1 MADTLTIQRTTAEVL
16 FDKMKMNSD
25 ERPVLINALD
35 EEAYIAK
42 RIPGSIN
49 IPAEKAELVERIVP
63 DKDQDIVVYC
73 ANEDCDASPTLA
85 KKLMEKG
92 YTRVWDFEEGLA
104 GWRKEG
110 YELSG
115 QKIE

>member
-16 FDKMKMNSD
+16 FDKLNSN

-35 EEAYIAK
+35 EEAYMAK

-49 IPAEKAELVERIVP
+49 IPTEKADYIENIVP

-73 ANEDCDASPTLA
+73 ANEDCTASPKLA
-85 KKLMEKG
+85 EKLMEKG

-110 YELSG
+110 YELVG
-115 QKIE
+115 QEVE

>member
-16 FDKMKMNSD
+16 FDKMNSN

-49 IPAEKAELVERIVP
+49 IPTEKADHIENIVP

-73 ANEDCDASPTLA
+73 ANENCEASPKLA

-92 YTRVWDFEEGLA
+92 YTRVWDFEDGLA
-104 GWRKEG
+104 GWKKNG
-110 YELSG
+110 YELAG
-115 QKIE
+115 QEIE

>member
-16 FDKMKMNSD
+16 FDKMNSN
-25 ERPVLINALD
+25 ERPVLLNALD
-35 EEAYIAK
+35 HEAYIAK

-49 IPAEKAELVERIVP
+49 VPVDNADLIEDIVP
-63 DKDQDIVVYC
+63 DKEQDIVVYC
-73 ANEDCDASPTLA
+73 ANKDCDASPKLA
-85 KKLMEKG
+85 EKLMEKG
-92 YTRVWDFEEGLA
+92 YTRVWDFEDGLA

-115 QKIE
+115 QEVE